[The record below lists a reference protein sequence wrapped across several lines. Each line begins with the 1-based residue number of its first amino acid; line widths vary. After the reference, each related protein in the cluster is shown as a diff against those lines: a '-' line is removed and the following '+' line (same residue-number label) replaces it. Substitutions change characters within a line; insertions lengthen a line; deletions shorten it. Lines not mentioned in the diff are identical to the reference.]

1 MPAIA
6 WTRWATA
13 VPLFHLLEQFPRE
26 VGATTPTTSFRRSVT
41 TPTATKIIASGPKY
55 VLGGAAQLFTYACD
69 IGVALVLYELL
80 KPASRRVALL
90 ATFFRLVFAAI
101 HPKRH
106 GDTLPLD
113 WGGSWS
119 ITRGLVE
126 GEGVASAIQR
136 VSEAVQ

>member
-1 MPAIA
+1 
-6 WTRWATA
+6 
-13 VPLFHLLEQFPRE
+13 
-26 VGATTPTTSFRRSVT
+26 
-41 TPTATKIIASGPKY
+41 
-55 VLGGAAQLFTYACD
+55 LFTYACD